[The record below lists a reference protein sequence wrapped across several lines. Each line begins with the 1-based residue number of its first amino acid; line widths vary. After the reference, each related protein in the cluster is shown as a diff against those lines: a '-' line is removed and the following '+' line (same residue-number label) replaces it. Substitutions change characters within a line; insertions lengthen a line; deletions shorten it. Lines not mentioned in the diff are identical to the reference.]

1 MNEELIGQ
9 ILNDPEKMAQLSALA
24 ESFGL
29 NGAPPGT
36 QPPPAPPPE
45 APQPPPK
52 PPAPDRPPPPPPP
65 QASLPDAAMLSAL
78 MGTLGE
84 LNRVDKRLEAL
95 LHALK
100 AYLPPDGC
108 RRLDRAAELARLMRL
123 MERLNEGRPPHG
135 EPPPPGPKRSD

>member
-24 ESFGL
+24 ESLGL
-29 NGAPPGT
+29 NGAPPE
-36 QPPPAPPPE
+36 APPPL
-45 APQPPPK
+45 PK
-52 PPAPDRPPPPPPP
+52 PPAPDRPPPP
-65 QASLPDAAMLSAL
+65 QTSLSDAAMLSAL

-95 LHALK
+95 LCALK

-123 MERLNEGRPPHG
+123 MERLNGG
-135 EPPPPGPKRSD
+135 EPSAPDPKRSD

>member
-9 ILNDPEKMAQLSALA
+9 ILNDPEKMVQLSALA

-29 NGAPPGT
+29 NGAPPE
-36 QPPPAPPPE
+36 APP
-45 APQPPPK
+45 PPPK
-52 PPAPDRPPPPPPP
+52 PPAPDRPPPP
-65 QASLPDAAMLSAL
+65 QTSLPDAAMLSAL

-84 LNRVDKRLEAL
+84 LNRVDKRLEEL
-95 LHALK
+95 LCALK

-123 MERLNEGRPPHG
+123 MERLNGG
-135 EPPPPGPKRSD
+135 EPPAPDPKRSD

>member
-24 ESFGL
+24 ESLGL
-29 NGAPPGT
+29 NGAPPE
-36 QPPPAPPPE
+36 APPPL
-45 APQPPPK
+45 PK
-52 PPAPDRPPPPPPP
+52 PPAPDRPPPP
-65 QASLPDAAMLSAL
+65 QTSLPDAAMLSAL

-95 LHALK
+95 LCALK

-123 MERLNEGRPPHG
+123 MERLNGGKPSAPD
-135 EPPPPGPKRSD
+135 PKRSD

>member
-24 ESFGL
+24 ESLGL
-29 NGAPPGT
+29 NGAPPE
-36 QPPPAPPPE
+36 APPPL
-45 APQPPPK
+45 PK
-52 PPAPDRPPPPPPP
+52 PPAPDRPPPP
-65 QASLPDAAMLSAL
+65 QTSLPDAAMLSAL

-95 LHALK
+95 LCALK

-123 MERLNEGRPPHG
+123 MEWLNGG
-135 EPPPPGPKRSD
+135 EPSAPDPKRSD

>member
-24 ESFGL
+24 ESLGL
-29 NGAPPGT
+29 NGAPPEAS
-36 QPPPAPPPE
+36 PPL
-45 APQPPPK
+45 PK
-52 PPAPDRPPPPPPP
+52 PPAPDRPPPP
-65 QASLPDAAMLSAL
+65 QTSLPDAAMLSAL

-95 LHALK
+95 LCALK

-123 MERLNEGRPPHG
+123 MERLNGG
-135 EPPPPGPKRSD
+135 EPSTPDPKRSD

>member
-29 NGAPPGT
+29 NGAPPE
-36 QPPPAPPPE
+36 APP
-45 APQPPPK
+45 PPPK
-52 PPAPDRPPPPPPP
+52 PPAPDRPPPP
-65 QASLPDAAMLSAL
+65 QTSLPDAAMLSAL

-95 LHALK
+95 LCALK

-123 MERLNEGRPPHG
+123 MERLNGG
-135 EPPPPGPKRSD
+135 EPPASDPKRSD

>member
-29 NGAPPGT
+29 NGAPPE
-36 QPPPAPPPE
+36 APP
-45 APQPPPK
+45 PPPK
-52 PPAPDRPPPPPPP
+52 PPAPDRPPPP
-65 QASLPDAAMLSAL
+65 QTSLPDAAMLSAL

-95 LHALK
+95 LCALK

-123 MERLNEGRPPHG
+123 MERLNGG
-135 EPPPPGPKRSD
+135 ELPAPDPKRSD

>member
-24 ESFGL
+24 ESLGL
-29 NGAPPGT
+29 NGAPPE
-36 QPPPAPPPE
+36 APPPL
-45 APQPPPK
+45 PK
-52 PPAPDRPPPPPPP
+52 PPAPDRPPPP
-65 QASLPDAAMLSAL
+65 QTSLPDAAMLSAL

-95 LHALK
+95 LCALK
-100 AYLPPDGC
+100 AYLPSDGC

-123 MERLNEGRPPHG
+123 MERLNGG
-135 EPPPPGPKRSD
+135 EPSAPDPKRSD

>member
-24 ESFGL
+24 ESLGL
-29 NGAPPGT
+29 NGAPPE
-36 QPPPAPPPE
+36 APPPL
-45 APQPPPK
+45 PK
-52 PPAPDRPPPPPPP
+52 PPAPDRPPPP
-65 QASLPDAAMLSAL
+65 QTSLPDAAKHSAL

-95 LHALK
+95 LCALK

-123 MERLNEGRPPHG
+123 MERLNGG
-135 EPPPPGPKRSD
+135 EPSAPDPKRSD

>member
-24 ESFGL
+24 ESLGL
-29 NGAPPGT
+29 NGAPPE
-36 QPPPAPPPE
+36 APPPL
-45 APQPPPK
+45 PK
-52 PPAPDRPPPPPPP
+52 PPAPDRPPPP
-65 QASLPDAAMLSAL
+65 QTALPDAAMLSAL

-95 LHALK
+95 LCALK

-123 MERLNEGRPPHG
+123 MERLNGG
-135 EPPPPGPKRSD
+135 EPSAPDSKRSD

>member
-24 ESFGL
+24 ESLGL
-29 NGAPPGT
+29 NGAPPE
-36 QPPPAPPPE
+36 APPSL
-45 APQPPPK
+45 PK
-52 PPAPDRPPPPPPP
+52 PPAPDRPPPP
-65 QASLPDAAMLSAL
+65 QTSLPDAAMLSAL

-95 LHALK
+95 LCALK

-123 MERLNEGRPPHG
+123 MERLNGG
-135 EPPPPGPKRSD
+135 EPPAPDPKRSD

>member
-24 ESFGL
+24 ESLGL
-29 NGAPPGT
+29 NGAPPE
-36 QPPPAPPPE
+36 APPPL
-45 APQPPPK
+45 PK
-52 PPAPDRPPPPPPP
+52 PPAPDRPPSP
-65 QASLPDAAMLSAL
+65 QTSLPDAAMLSAL

-95 LHALK
+95 LCALK

-123 MERLNEGRPPHG
+123 MERLNGG
-135 EPPPPGPKRSD
+135 EPSAPDPKRSD

>member
-29 NGAPPGT
+29 NGAPPG
-36 QPPPAPPPE
+36 APP
-45 APQPPPK
+45 PPPK
-52 PPAPDRPPPPPPP
+52 PPAPDRPPPP

-95 LHALK
+95 LCALK

-123 MERLNEGRPPHG
+123 MERLNGG
-135 EPPPPGPKRSD
+135 EPPAPDPKRSD

>member
-24 ESFGL
+24 ESLGL
-29 NGAPPGT
+29 NGAPP
-36 QPPPAPPPE
+36 PL
-45 APQPPPK
+45 PK
-52 PPAPDRPPPPPPP
+52 PPAPDRPPPP
-65 QASLPDAAMLSAL
+65 QTSLPDAAMLSAL

-95 LHALK
+95 LCALK

-123 MERLNEGRPPHG
+123 MERLNGG
-135 EPPPPGPKRSD
+135 EASAPDPKRSD

>member
-24 ESFGL
+24 ESLGL
-29 NGAPPGT
+29 NGAPPE
-36 QPPPAPPPE
+36 APPPL
-45 APQPPPK
+45 PK
-52 PPAPDRPPPPPPP
+52 PPAPDRPPPP
-65 QASLPDAAMLSAL
+65 QTSLPDAAMLSAL

-95 LHALK
+95 LCALK

-123 MERLNEGRPPHG
+123 MERLNGG
-135 EPPPPGPKRSD
+135 EPSAPDSKRSD

>member
-1 MNEELIGQ
+1 MNEEMIGQ

-24 ESFGL
+24 ESLGL
-29 NGAPPGT
+29 NGAPPE
-36 QPPPAPPPE
+36 APPPL
-45 APQPPPK
+45 PK
-52 PPAPDRPPPPPPP
+52 PPAPDRPPPP
-65 QASLPDAAMLSAL
+65 QTSLPDAAMLSAL

-95 LHALK
+95 LCALK

-123 MERLNEGRPPHG
+123 MERLNGG
-135 EPPPPGPKRSD
+135 EPSAPDLKRSD

>member
-24 ESFGL
+24 ESLGL
-29 NGAPPGT
+29 NGAPPE
-36 QPPPAPPPE
+36 APPPL
-45 APQPPPK
+45 PK
-52 PPAPDRPPPPPPP
+52 PPAPDRPPPP
-65 QASLPDAAMLSAL
+65 QTSLPDAAMLSAL

-95 LHALK
+95 LCALK

-123 MERLNEGRPPHG
+123 MERLNGG
-135 EPPPPGPKRSD
+135 EPSASDPKRSD

>member
-24 ESFGL
+24 ESLGL
-29 NGAPPGT
+29 NGAPPE
-36 QPPPAPPPE
+36 APPPL
-45 APQPPPK
+45 PK
-52 PPAPDRPPPPPPP
+52 PPAPDRPPPP
-65 QASLPDAAMLSAL
+65 QTSLPDAAMLSAL

-95 LHALK
+95 LCALK

-123 MERLNEGRPPHG
+123 MERLNGG
-135 EPPPPGPKRSD
+135 ELSAPDPKRSD

>member
-24 ESFGL
+24 ESLGL
-29 NGAPPGT
+29 NGAPPE
-36 QPPPAPPPE
+36 APPPL
-45 APQPPPK
+45 PK
-52 PPAPDRPPPPPPP
+52 PPAPDRPPPP
-65 QASLPDAAMLSAL
+65 QTSLPDAAMLSAL

-95 LHALK
+95 LCALK

-123 MERLNEGRPPHG
+123 MERLNGG
-135 EPPPPGPKRSD
+135 EPSAPDLKRSD

>member
-24 ESFGL
+24 ESLGL
-29 NGAPPGT
+29 NGAPPE
-36 QPPPAPPPE
+36 APPPL
-45 APQPPPK
+45 PK
-52 PPAPDRPPPPPPP
+52 PPAPDRPPPP
-65 QASLPDAAMLSAL
+65 QTSLPDAAMLSAL

-95 LHALK
+95 LCALK

-123 MERLNEGRPPHG
+123 KERLNGG
-135 EPPPPGPKRSD
+135 EPSAPDPKRSD

>member
-24 ESFGL
+24 ESLGL
-29 NGAPPGT
+29 NGAPP
-36 QPPPAPPPE
+36 E
-45 APQPPPK
+45 APLPLTK
-52 PPAPDRPPPPPPP
+52 PPAPDRPPPS
-65 QASLPDAAMLSAL
+65 QTSLPDAAMLSAL

-95 LHALK
+95 LCALK

-123 MERLNEGRPPHG
+123 MERLNGG
-135 EPPPPGPKRSD
+135 EPSAPDPKRSD

>member
-24 ESFGL
+24 ESLGL
-29 NGAPPGT
+29 NGAPPE
-36 QPPPAPPPE
+36 APPPL
-45 APQPPPK
+45 PK
-52 PPAPDRPPPPPPP
+52 PPAPDRPPPP
-65 QASLPDAAMLSAL
+65 QTSLPDAAMLSEL

-95 LHALK
+95 LCALK

-123 MERLNEGRPPHG
+123 MERLNGG
-135 EPPPPGPKRSD
+135 EPSAPDPKRSD

>member
-24 ESFGL
+24 ESLGL
-29 NGAPPGT
+29 NGAPPE
-36 QPPPAPPPE
+36 APPPL
-45 APQPPPK
+45 PK
-52 PPAPDRPPPPPPP
+52 PPAPDRPPPS
-65 QASLPDAAMLSAL
+65 QTSLPDAAMLSAL

-95 LHALK
+95 LCALK

-123 MERLNEGRPPHG
+123 LERLNGGQPSAPDL
-135 EPPPPGPKRSD
+135 KRSD

>member
-24 ESFGL
+24 ESLGL
-29 NGAPPGT
+29 NGAPP
-36 QPPPAPPPE
+36 E
-45 APQPPPK
+45 APLPK
-52 PPAPDRPPPPPPP
+52 PPAPDRPPPP
-65 QASLPDAAMLSAL
+65 QTSLPDAAMLSAL

-95 LHALK
+95 LCALK

-123 MERLNEGRPPHG
+123 MERLNGG
-135 EPPPPGPKRSD
+135 EPSAPDPKRSD

>member
-24 ESFGL
+24 ESLGL
-29 NGAPPGT
+29 NGAPSE
-36 QPPPAPPPE
+36 APPPL
-45 APQPPPK
+45 PK
-52 PPAPDRPPPPPPP
+52 PLAPDRPPPP
-65 QASLPDAAMLSAL
+65 QTSLPDAAMLSAL

-95 LHALK
+95 LCALK

-123 MERLNEGRPPHG
+123 MERLNGG
-135 EPPPPGPKRSD
+135 EPSAPDPKRSD

>member
-29 NGAPPGT
+29 NGAPPE
-36 QPPPAPPPE
+36 APP
-45 APQPPPK
+45 PPPK
-52 PPAPDRPPPPPPP
+52 PPAPDRPPPPKPPAPDRPPPP
-65 QASLPDAAMLSAL
+65 QTSLPDAAMLSAL

-95 LHALK
+95 LCALK

-123 MERLNEGRPPHG
+123 MERLNGG
-135 EPPPPGPKRSD
+135 EPPAPDPKRSD

>member
-24 ESFGL
+24 ESLGL
-29 NGAPPGT
+29 NGAPPE
-36 QPPPAPPPE
+36 APPPLT
-45 APQPPPK
+45 K
-52 PPAPDRPPPPPPP
+52 PPAPDRPPPP
-65 QASLPDAAMLSAL
+65 QTSLPDAAMLSAL

-95 LHALK
+95 LCALK

-123 MERLNEGRPPHG
+123 MERLNGG
-135 EPPPPGPKRSD
+135 EPSAPDPKRSD

>member
-9 ILNDPEKMAQLSALA
+9 ILNDPEKLAQLSALA
-24 ESFGL
+24 ESLGL
-29 NGAPPGT
+29 NGAPPE
-36 QPPPAPPPE
+36 APPPL
-45 APQPPPK
+45 PK
-52 PPAPDRPPPPPPP
+52 PPAPDRPPPP
-65 QASLPDAAMLSAL
+65 QTALPDASMLSAL

-95 LHALK
+95 LCALK

-123 MERLNEGRPPHG
+123 MERLNGG
-135 EPPPPGPKRSD
+135 EPSAPDPKRSD

>member
-24 ESFGL
+24 ESLGL
-29 NGAPPGT
+29 NGAPPE
-36 QPPPAPPPE
+36 APPPL
-45 APQPPPK
+45 PK
-52 PPAPDRPPPPPPP
+52 PPAPDRPPPP
-65 QASLPDAAMLSAL
+65 QTSLPDAAMLSAL

-95 LHALK
+95 LCALK

-123 MERLNEGRPPHG
+123 MERLNGG
-135 EPPPPGPKRSD
+135 EPSAPAPKRSD

>member
-24 ESFGL
+24 ESLGL
-29 NGAPPGT
+29 NGAPP
-36 QPPPAPPPE
+36 E
-45 APQPPPK
+45 APTPLPK
-52 PPAPDRPPPPPPP
+52 PPAPDRPPPP
-65 QASLPDAAMLSAL
+65 QTSLPDAAMLSAL

-95 LHALK
+95 LCALK

-123 MERLNEGRPPHG
+123 MERLNGG
-135 EPPPPGPKRSD
+135 EPSAPDPKRSD

>member
-29 NGAPPGT
+29 NGAPPE
-36 QPPPAPPPE
+36 APP
-45 APQPPPK
+45 PPPK
-52 PPAPDRPPPPPPP
+52 PPAPDRPPPP
-65 QASLPDAAMLSAL
+65 QTSLPDAAMLSAL

-95 LHALK
+95 LCALK

-123 MERLNEGRPPHG
+123 MERLNGG
-135 EPPPPGPKRSD
+135 EPSAPDLKRSD

>member
-24 ESFGL
+24 ESLGL
-29 NGAPPGT
+29 NGAPPE
-36 QPPPAPPPE
+36 APPPL
-45 APQPPPK
+45 PK
-52 PPAPDRPPPPPPP
+52 PPAPDRPPPP
-65 QASLPDAAMLSAL
+65 QTSLPDAAMLSAL

-95 LHALK
+95 LCALK

-108 RRLDRAAELARLMRL
+108 RRLDRAAELARLMRR
-123 MERLNEGRPPHG
+123 MERLNGG
-135 EPPPPGPKRSD
+135 ELSAPDPKRSD

>member
-24 ESFGL
+24 ESLGL
-29 NGAPPGT
+29 NGAPPE
-36 QPPPAPPPE
+36 APPPL
-45 APQPPPK
+45 
-52 PPAPDRPPPPPPP
+52 PAPDRPPPS
-65 QASLPDAAMLSAL
+65 QTSLPDAAMLSAL

-95 LHALK
+95 LCALK
-100 AYLPPDGC
+100 AYLLPDGC

-123 MERLNEGRPPHG
+123 MERLNGG
-135 EPPPPGPKRSD
+135 EPSAPDPKRSD